1 MHPSCGERSGGGRLS
16 WPFPPPAQLE
26 AEHPAVM
33 EISSTGQRGKL
44 TDCLRSALLIYARMN
59 PSRVLAFGRR
69 GPLDVTEVVSSVS
82 HLIYDSRVLGLISE
96 LPQLADAKL
105 EGFKM
110 SDNKHS
116 HDTVTMHSK

>member
-1 MHPSCGERSGGGRLS
+1 MHPSCRERSGGGRLS

-33 EISSTGQRGKL
+33 EISSAGQWGKL

-59 PSRVLAFGRR
+59 PSRVLWFGRG
-69 GPLDVTEVVSSVS
+69 GPLDVTEFVSSVS
-82 HLIYDSRVLGLISE
+82 HHIDDSRVLRFISE
-96 LPQLADAKL
+96 LSQLADAKL
-105 EGFKM
+105 YGFKM

>member
-1 MHPSCGERSGGGRLS
+1 MHPSCREHSGGGRLS

-44 TDCLRSALLIYARMN
+44 TDCLRSVLLIYARIN
-59 PSRVLAFGRR
+59 LLRVLWFCRR
-69 GPLDVTEVVSSVS
+69 GPLDVTGVVSSVS
-82 HLIYDSRVLGLISE
+82 HLIDDSRALSFISE
-96 LPQLADAKL
+96 LSQLADAKL
-105 EGFKM
+105 FGSKM

-116 HDTVTMHSK
+116 HDTVTVHSK